1 MSNSGWM
8 NEASMAAAKELR
20 QSFKESGGKNAMYNG
35 GRDRGNR
42 NSSSSIPMKRQEAFR
57 HPPRPPPPPPGNHNV
72 PPPSRRIYTETLVS
86 DTRQILRGPIMKGS
100 LDFLNRTDPT
110 SQKSSDVVQAKATH
124 TGDVAKQARNSTTPS
139 TPASRSI
146 ATVQL
151 NHESAAEGHS
161 IPKPAA
167 APSTPEAPKTGS
179 NVELLRGLTTPEPT
193 QCAVETNMGSN
204 NMAETFFSL
213 MLQDSDEESEDSLAT
228 EAEDKTV
235 NKSKTTEFLRYSSD
249 DLLKLRANAKNNVL
263 PPDSIVKRI
272 NTVRDTNTEGKINTP
287 AKVNTIGNAS
297 TMGKHTSVGNAIA
310 MGKSRLAAAIG
321 KASSHLTLP
330 HQASSP
336 HRSTEVNTQVTP
348 IQLTITEPDAVQG
361 STKTEPRSQSA
372 ISKLDVPKPKP
383 QTAIVQKVDDKPHHE
398 VIQKVVDKAGVPQI
412 QAKSQSQAT
421 TTDAKPKTAVTQKA
435 DDQATSPG
443 EARGKT
449 ETSKGLDSPKL
460 RPQAPGFVPAAPAT
474 SISSSE
480 MMLESTQSA
489 GSLVASPL
497 ANDQTATPNV
507 EIESSIHSVLSSGQ
521 IVAVTPIQF
530 ADGRVIPGPSS
541 GLFIIHPSPSL
552 DQRPIQPGTFST
564 NLPIREAESSN
575 AVAHVTRPRKP
586 TKGLTASMWAK

>member
-1 MSNSGWM
+1 
-8 NEASMAAAKELR
+8 
-20 QSFKESGGKNAMYNG
+20 
-35 GRDRGNR
+35 
-42 NSSSSIPMKRQEAFR
+42 MKRQEAFR
-57 HPPRPPPPPPGNHNV
+57 HKPRPPPPPPGNHNV
-72 PPPSRRIYTETLVS
+72 PPPSRRIHTATLVS

-100 LDFLNRTDPT
+100 LDFLNRTDPI

-139 TPASRSI
+139 TSASRSI
-146 ATVQL
+146 VTVQL

-161 IPKPAA
+161 IPKPTP
-167 APSTPEAPKTGS
+167 APSTPEAPKPGS
-179 NVELLRGLTTPEPT
+179 NVELLRGLTPPEPT
-193 QCAVETNMGSN
+193 RYAVDTNMGSS

-228 EAEDKTV
+228 EAEDQAV

-263 PPDSIVKRI
+263 PPDSIVRRI
-272 NTVRDTNTEGKINTP
+272 STVRDTNTVGDANTEGKIDTP
-287 AKVNTIGNAS
+287 AKVNTIRNAS
-297 TMGKHTSVGNAIA
+297 TMEKHTSMGNAIA

-336 HRSTEVNTQVTP
+336 HHSTEVNPQCTP
-348 IQLTITEPDAVQG
+348 IQLTITEPDAVQA
-361 STKTEPRSQSA
+361 STKTEPRSGVTQNA
-372 ISKLDVPKPKP
+372 ISKLDVPKTKP

-398 VIQKVVDKAGVPQI
+398 VVQKFVDKAEVPQI

-421 TTDAKPKTAVTQKA
+421 TTDAKPKTAGIQKA

-474 SISSSE
+474 SISSSK

-564 NLPIREAESSN
+564 NLPIRETESSN
-575 AVAHVTRPRKP
+575 AVAHVARPRKP